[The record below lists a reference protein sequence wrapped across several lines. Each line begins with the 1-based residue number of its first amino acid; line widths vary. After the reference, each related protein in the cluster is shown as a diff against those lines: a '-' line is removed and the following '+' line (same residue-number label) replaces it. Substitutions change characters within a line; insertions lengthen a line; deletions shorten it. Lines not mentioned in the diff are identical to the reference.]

1 MGKEVVHIYR
11 MEYYTAIKKN
21 VITQSAAMWINPEI
35 ILRKDRER
43 QISYDTAYMQNL
55 FKMIQMNLL
64 TK

>member
-1 MGKEVVHIYR
+1 MGKEVVHMYT
-11 MEYYTAIKKN
+11 MEYYTSIKKN
-21 VITQSAAMWINPEI
+21 QITQSAAMWINPGI
-35 ILRKDRER
+35 ILREDRER